1 MKPRKAIVL
10 TTALLLVFA
19 FASQSYADISSAA
32 VLFLRIAAGSRASGM
47 GEAFVAVADDAT
59 TTHWNPAGLGAYPLA
74 DSWIQG
80 VIPYQ
85 YRPISGMAVTSKG
98 GGGNYLNYD
107 IWALT
112 SQGLARYDNKKWYLS
127 EVFDTKTD
135 DEVSK
140 IVASYFSVKDDAK
153 LTRMVR
159 QVAEANSKMTYNEL
173 VELKDKV
180 LAGIPQD
187 YKYYESLT
195 KHFDSLLLA
204 YDLCKIN
211 WEKVKE
217 INDLYRSGMKDSVL
231 ENDESEKVNF
241 AVEKSRSRFVPEE
254 LYVPYSVMFD
264 GEFSAVTSNGKSLL
278 IGTDRGLVVYD
289 GKYWQNLNTE
299 NGLPSNNILSLYP
312 VGKRILVGTD
322 NGLAVFNGLNIDT
335 TLSTSAPKGRVTAIG
350 ADGMDNVY
358 VVLDNDLFHFD
369 GTNWANNFAYT
380 VALEDTPEKLAGQFA
395 VYGTA
400 KEREKFL
407 NKFDKLKL
415 MNEQLQNQA
424 KEAPARPVV
433 TDSAETVP
441 EAKETTETDRSLVS
455 ASRIRVPYLG
465 ELKGSINS
473 IFVGVDKKVWLG
485 TEYGV
490 MVFDGEKWQMPGY
503 RTYTVEEATTVG
515 QLVTLRGFDN
525 PEDSTVYSEQLKAL
539 NDLTGEALIPGTTVK
554 VYSNPAAFPVNN
566 ITQYNNKVMFA
577 TSGGLLEYDEEGRW
591 SRSGALD
598 LGSTNAIDLQRSSD
612 EIWVATD
619 DRVVVRARGRSEFT
633 FMHVKWL
640 KELADDMYYEFL
652 SFVKSQGDWGTL
664 GFNVTYITYGSF
676 IYTGET
682 GPTALGEFTAYDLA
696 ITVAYGTSL
705 SNRLKGGLSFKLIH
719 SHLSKVGAGEEEGD
733 GIAWGF
739 AVDAGLLYH
748 MTPRLN
754 WGLAVTNFGPKMIYA
769 DAAQADHLPRNLAF
783 GFSYKLIQ
791 TDYNRLL
798 ITGELNKMLVGLDD
812 GLSEE
817 FKEMIFAGGAEFTYA
832 NLISGRAGYYF
843 DDEGQLKYLTLGLG
857 INLFDRLKFDFA
869 YIPNN
874 DDIALANTLRM
885 SFSLLP

>member
-1 MKPRKAIVL
+1 MKLRKAIVF
-10 TTALLLVFA
+10 TIALLLVFA
-19 FASQSYADISSAA
+19 FASQSFADISSAA

-98 GGGNYLNYD
+98 GGGNYMNYD

-112 SQGLARYDNKKWYLS
+112 SQGLARFDNKKWYLS

-140 IVASYFSVKDDAK
+140 MVASYFSVKDEAK
-153 LTRMVR
+153 LARMVR
-159 QVAEANSKMTYNEL
+159 QVAEANSKMTYEEL

-180 LAGIPQD
+180 LADIPQD
-187 YKYYESLT
+187 YKYYESLVNQ
-195 KHFDSLLLA
+195 FDSVLMA

-217 INDLYRSGMKDSVL
+217 IGDLYRNGMKDSVL
-231 ENDESEKVNF
+231 ENDESEKINF
-241 AVEKSRSRFVPEE
+241 AVEKSRARFVPEE

-264 GEFSAVTSNGKSLL
+264 SEFSTITSNGKSLL
-278 IGTDRGLVVYD
+278 IGTDKGLVVYD
-289 GKYWQNLNTE
+289 GKNWQNINTE
-299 NGLPSNNILSLYP
+299 NGLPSDKVLSLYP

-322 NGLAVFNGLNIDT
+322 NGLSVFNSLNIDT
-335 TLSTSAPKGRVTAIG
+335 TLLGGSPKGSVTAIG

-358 VVLDNDLFHFD
+358 IVVDNDLFHFD
-369 GTNWANNFAYT
+369 GSVWANNFVYT
-380 VALEDTPEKLAGQFA
+380 VALEDTPEKLADQFA
-395 VYGTA
+395 VYGTTA
-400 KEREKFL
+400 ERDKFL
-407 NKFDKLKL
+407 TKFNKLKK
-415 MNEQLQNQA
+415 MNEQLQNPVQQT
-424 KEAPARPVV
+424 PAQPVV
-433 TDSAETVP
+433 TDSAEVVP
-441 EAKETTETDRSLVS
+441 EENPDVNQGLVS
-455 ASRIRVPYLG
+455 ASKIRVPYLG
-465 ELKGSINS
+465 ELKGSITS
-473 IFVGVDKKVWLG
+473 IFVGIDKKVWLG
-485 TEYGV
+485 TEFGV
-490 MVFDGEKWQMPGY
+490 MVFDGEKWQLPGY
-503 RTYTVEEATTVG
+503 RSYLVEEATTVG
-515 QLVTLRGFDN
+515 HLAAMRDFDT
-525 PEDSTVYSEQLKAL
+525 PEDSAAYAERLKAL
-539 NDLTGEALIPGTTVK
+539 NDLPGDALEPGTMVK
-554 VYSNPAAFPVNN
+554 IYSNPAALPVNN
-566 ITQYNNKVMFA
+566 ITLYNNKVMFA

-598 LGSTNAIDLQRSSD
+598 LGSANSIDLQRSSN

-676 IYTGET
+676 IYTNET
-682 GPTALGEFTAYDLA
+682 GPTSQGEFTAYDLA
-696 ITVAYGTSL
+696 MTVAYGTSL
-705 SNRLKGGLSFKLIH
+705 SNRLKGGLSVKMIH
-719 SHLSKVGAGEEEGD
+719 SHLSEVGAGEEKGD

-754 WGLAVTNFGPKMIYA
+754 WGLAVTNFGPKMQYA

-783 GFSYKLIQ
+783 GFSYNLIQ
-791 TDYNRLL
+791 TDYNRLM

-832 NLISGRAGYYF
+832 NLISARAGYYF

-857 INLFDRLKFDFA
+857 VNMFDRLKFDFA